1 MKARTPSYI
10 PPWIRPQKM
19 SQDPSGVRWNINV
32 TRLMKKANIDAAH
45 APFNVGDRV
54 NFLEPASYKMP
65 DGRVISQI
73 SPRRIV
79 ATRYG
84 MNIAETSTRVS
95 VGGWFVQIEGFNQ
108 YWFSA
113 AGLQKV

>member
-10 PPWIRPQKM
+10 PPWIRPQRM
-19 SQDPSGVRWNINV
+19 SQDPKGVRWNINFA
-32 TRLMKKANIDAAH
+32 RLMKKAKNDAARR
-45 APFNVGDRV
+45 PFNVGDRV
-54 NFLEPASYKMP
+54 NFLERASYKMP

-79 ATRYG
+79 AMQYG
-84 MNIAETSTRVS
+84 MNITETSTRVS

-108 YWFSA
+108 HWFSA